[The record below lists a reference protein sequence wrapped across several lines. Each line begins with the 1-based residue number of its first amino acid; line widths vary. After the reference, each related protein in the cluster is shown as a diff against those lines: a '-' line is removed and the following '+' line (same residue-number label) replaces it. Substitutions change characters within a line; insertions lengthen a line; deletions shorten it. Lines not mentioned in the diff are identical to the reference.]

1 MEEYQTRLDIDRL
14 YDMVWDSDANQLK
27 LTTIDDFLD
36 LVSKLGF
43 NQSNSDKFNFAIINK
58 TNGNIEYWI
67 MSNAYYDYDKK
78 RFIKIDEKYTS
89 HAIQIQA
96 KGTYA
101 GEEEID
107 ANNTSIGVW
116 RNPPSSEVYMDTTTY
131 DYSEFLSNKVIG
143 AKLISPEQWVEFG
156 ISAGWSNT
164 LMLDAYGGMTIGGAG
179 FEVDGNGIFPY
190 TRLTSSSYIANN
202 QQFYLLG
209 LLDNAYHPTTGG
221 WKCDNNNDWAWFVGL
236 KFPHKSET
244 HMHKDTQNA
253 SFVIMYND
261 MASADKSKE
270 HNLNP
275 SDWHI
280 VFEVD
285 KTGAKGGGGGGGSS
299 DVYPSDNTPLSD
311 VSGGGA
317 GLSNDYSRADHRHPL
332 LNAYPPETH
341 DHDDKYYDKTY
352 ISSNMATKSELP
364 TPTKR
369 YPLEDVAGGN
379 AGEIEDEYALADH
392 QHDLS
397 DAYATSEHDHDT
409 KYYTKPLANDTFA
422 TKQEL
427 PKPTNLSPPKDAG
440 NGNKGVSVDYARA
453 DHVHPRS
460 DIYAP
465 KWSFDELHTTVQD
478 LSSELDKLNVG
489 YYKYNSMPDY
499 DSGQDNALYIDYNDS
514 THSLDFYNWEE
525 DSSSGTLRHILVK
538 LTSIPPNLLEYVAT
552 SSNNGLMSSTDKSTF
567 DAIPSTY
574 ATKTEVPKASTS
586 RPSTDSRDGNI
597 GSSSNYAKADHSH
610 PMATDIYAPR
620 WSFDELYTLV
630 HAINSQLDRLNVGY
644 YKYNSMPE
652 YDSGEDN
659 ALYIDYNDSSHSLD
673 FYNWEEDSSSGTLR
687 HILVKI
693 ASLPLQQYDQ
703 WERITGTD
711 FLGDGKLYVNKA
723 IRMAEFTWTYTN
735 SSTRAVGDEQ
745 GYRLSNVPS
754 QYCPVASFITGIA
767 HNGGATIRVDSSG
780 VITIRF
786 LKAYNTTSRDFHFSL
801 QWHY

>member
-1 MEEYQTRLDIDRL
+1 
-14 YDMVWDSDANQLK
+14 
-27 LTTIDDFLD
+27 
-36 LVSKLGF
+36 
-43 NQSNSDKFNFAIINK
+43 
-58 TNGNIEYWI
+58 
-67 MSNAYYDYDKK
+67 
-78 RFIKIDEKYTS
+78 
-89 HAIQIQA
+89 
-96 KGTYA
+96 
-101 GEEEID
+101 
-107 ANNTSIGVW
+107 
-116 RNPPSSEVYMDTTTY
+116 
-131 DYSEFLSNKVIG
+131 
-143 AKLISPEQWVEFG
+143 
-156 ISAGWSNT
+156 
-164 LMLDAYGGMTIGGAG
+164 MLDAYGGMTIGGAG

-221 WKCDNNNDWAWFVGL
+221 WECDNNNDWAWFVGL

-244 HMHKDTQNA
+244 YMHKDTQNA

-285 KTGAKGGGGGGGSS
+285 KTGAKGSGGGGGSS
-299 DVYPSDNTPLSD
+299 DVYPSDNTPLTDTS
-311 VSGGGA
+311 SGSA

-341 DHDDKYYDKTY
+341 NHDDRYYQKSY
-352 ISSNMATKSELP
+352 IDSIVPSQGEIP

-379 AGEIEDEYALADH
+379 VGEIEDEYALADH
-392 QHDLS
+392 QHELS
-397 DAYATSEHDHDT
+397 SAYAPAVHNHDDRYHT
-409 KYYTKPLANDTFA
+409 KSSANSTFA
-422 TKQEL
+422 TKQEM
-427 PKPTNLSPPKDAG
+427 PVPTNLISPKDSRY
-440 NGNKGVSVDYARA
+440 GNKGASTEYAR
-453 DHVHPRS
+453 
-460 DIYAP
+460 
-465 KWSFDELHTTVQD
+465 
-478 LSSELDKLNVG
+478 
-489 YYKYNSMPDY
+489 
-499 DSGQDNALYIDYNDS
+499 
-514 THSLDFYNWEE
+514 
-525 DSSSGTLRHILVK
+525 
-538 LTSIPPNLLEYVAT
+538 
-552 SSNNGLMSSTDKSTF
+552 
-567 DAIPSTY
+567 
-574 ATKTEVPKASTS
+574 
-586 RPSTDSRDGNI
+586 
-597 GSSSNYAKADHSH
+597 ADHSH

-644 YKYNSMPE
+644 YKYNDMPE
-652 YDSGEDN
+652 YDGGEDN

-735 SSTRAVGDEQ
+735 SSVRAEGDEQ